1 MGTSKIK
8 LTLSV
13 VVAFVLWTFMF
24 SPWTK
29 TIIPFWYAMTA
40 SAVVLIVLAWQQVKA
55 MLYWEWKDLFIGIG
69 IALVL
74 WGVFWVGDKVSQW
87 IFPSFAR
94 PQVDAIYAM
103 KEGMNPVVISLLLL
117 FIIGPAEELFW
128 RAYIQRTLCQSLSK
142 PIVGAIVAIAIY
154 ALVHVFSLN
163 IMLILAALVCGVIWG
178 GLYYLMP
185 QRLGALIISHALW
198 DAAVFIWFPIL

>member
-1 MGTSKIK
+1 MGSSKSK
-8 LTLSV
+8 LILSV

-40 SAVVLIVLAWQQVKA
+40 SAVVLIVLAWRQAKT
-55 MLYWEWKDLFIGIG
+55 MLRFEWKDLFLGIG

-103 KEGMNPVVISLLLL
+103 KDGMNPVVISLLLL

-128 RAYIQRTLCQSLSK
+128 RAYIQHTLCQVLSK
-142 PIVGAIVAIAIY
+142 PIVGAVAAIMIY

-163 IMLILAALVCGVIWG
+163 LMLILAALVCGVIWG

-198 DAAVFIWFPIL
+198 DAAVFIWFPIM

>member
-1 MGTSKIK
+1 MGSSKSK
-8 LTLSV
+8 LILSV

-40 SAVVLIVLAWQQVKA
+40 SAVVLIVLAWRQAKT
-55 MLYWEWKDLFIGIG
+55 MLRFEWKDLFLGIG

-103 KEGMNPVVISLLLL
+103 KDGMNPVVISLLLL

-128 RAYIQRTLCQSLSK
+128 RAYIQDTLCQVLSK
-142 PIVGAIVAIAIY
+142 PIVGAVAAIIIY

-163 IMLILAALVCGVIWG
+163 LMLILAALVCGVIWG

-198 DAAVFIWFPIL
+198 DAAVFIWFPIM